1 MSDLGSYY
9 LGMDVKQNSEEITL
23 CQCAYAARIVEISGI
38 KGCNLVDT
46 PMEQHVK
53 IVAGTEG
60 SETNIT
66 TYRSIIGSLRYL
78 VKTRSDLAYSVVY
91 FDRKSTTGV
100 VYFLEPNLVTW
111 TVGPHKSKEW

>member
-1 MSDLGSYY
+1 
-9 LGMDVKQNSEEITL
+9 
-23 CQCAYAARIVEISGI
+23 
-38 KGCNLVDT
+38 
-46 PMEQHVK
+46 MEQHVK